1 MSGETHLCPGVS
13 GKDTRRRSSQLTD
26 RGLREHMSTLIRSQ
40 AAKAA
45 LCVFGAEK
53 RWNNVADEAK
63 EAGG

>member
-1 MSGETHLCPGVS
+1 M
-13 GKDTRRRSSQLTD
+13 SSQLTD

-53 RWNNVADEAK
+53 GWNNVADEAK